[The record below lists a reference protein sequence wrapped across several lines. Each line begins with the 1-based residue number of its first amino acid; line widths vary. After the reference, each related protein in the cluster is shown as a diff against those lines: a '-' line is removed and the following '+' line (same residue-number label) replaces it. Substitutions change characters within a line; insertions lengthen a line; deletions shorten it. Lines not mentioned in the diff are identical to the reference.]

1 MKLSDFF
8 GFVFDKK
15 DELVGPDGGL
25 TGSSSSNLSFT
36 APENYDGTQVVETG
50 GFMSSVYDFGGS
62 YMDENA
68 LIRQYRSMSLYPEV
82 DMAIEDIITQAI
94 VYDRQYVSIRLD
106 LSNTDLSDNIKSK
119 ISLEFENILKLLD
132 FKNRGYDIFRRW
144 YVDGRIYFQNIID
157 TEHPERG
164 ILELRAIDPIKIR
177 KVRKVQKE
185 IKRVNNT
192 TVPLVKKVEE
202 YFVYTDFEVSNVAAA
217 TTGHVG
223 VKIAPDSVTYCHSGL
238 VDQSSKRVVGY
249 LHKAIRPLNMLRQ
262 TEDAMVVYR
271 IARAPERRVF
281 YIDVGNLPKQKAEE
295 YIKNLM
301 TRYRN
306 KLTYDSATGEIKDQR
321 NHMSMLEDYWLPRR
335 EGGKGTEITTLPG
348 GQSLGEMDDVEYLLR
363 KVYRAL
369 NVPLTRMEVQT
380 GFNLG
385 RSSEITRDEV
395 KFYKFIERLQ
405 NKFNGL
411 FLDILKKQCILRGI
425 MTPEDWSKIY
435 QDINIVYS
443 KDSYFTELK
452 ENEIL
457 NERVN
462 MLTVLGNYNGVFFS
476 TDYIRRNILKQTD
489 EEIAKMDVEIEKD
502 RQKRIQQ
509 QMEMQQLGL
518 MDQEEPQQ

>member
-1 MKLSDFF
+1 MAFDIF
-8 GFVFDKK
+8 GFSFGRK
-15 DELVGPDGGL
+15 DEGLFPDGGL
-25 TGSSSSNLSFT
+25 TGSSPSTLSFT
-36 APENYDGTQVVETG
+36 APENYDGTQVLETG

-62 YMDENA
+62 FIDENS
-68 LIRQYRSMSLYPEV
+68 LVRQYRGMSLYPEV
-82 DMAIEDIITQAI
+82 DMAIEDIVTQAI
-94 VYDRQYVSIRLD
+94 TYDKQNISLRLD
-106 LSNTDLSDNIKSK
+106 LNNTELSDNIKSK
-119 ISLEFENILKLLD
+119 INLEFINILKLLD

-144 YVDGRIYFQNIID
+144 YVDGRVYFQNIID
-157 TEHPERG
+157 MEHPEKG

-177 KVRKVQKE
+177 KIRKVQKE

-192 TVPLVKKVEE
+192 TVPIVKKVEE
-202 YFVYTDFEVSNVAAA
+202 YFVYTDFEMSSVATSATSN
-217 TTGHVG
+217 VG
-223 VKIAPDSVTYCHSGL
+223 VKIEVDAITYAHSGL
-238 VDQSSKRVVGY
+238 VDQTSKRIVGF

-271 IARAPERRVF
+271 LARAPERRVF

-295 YIKNLM
+295 YIKTLM

-306 KLTYDSATGEIKDQR
+306 KLTYDSATGDIKDQK

-335 EGGKGTEITTLPG
+335 EGGKGTEIQTLPG
-348 GQSLGEMDDVEYLLR
+348 GQNLGAMEDVEYLLR

-369 NVPLTRMEVQT
+369 NVPLTRMEVQS

-405 NKFNGL
+405 NKFSNM

-425 MTPEDWSKIY
+425 LTPEDWKNIY

-462 MLTVLGNYNGVFFS
+462 MLNVLGNYNGMFFS
-476 TDYIRRNILKQTD
+476 TNYIRRNILKQTD
-489 EEIAKMDVEIEKD
+489 EEIAKMDIEIEQD
-502 RQKRIQQ
+502 RQKQLQQ
-509 QMEMQQLGL
+509 QLQMQQMGL
-518 MDQEEPQQ
+518 DPQQEK

>member
-1 MKLSDFF
+1 MAFDIF
-8 GFVFDKK
+8 GFSFGRK
-15 DELVGPDGGL
+15 DEGLPPDGGL
-25 TGSSSSNLSFT
+25 TGSTPSTLSFT
-36 APENYDGTQVVETG
+36 APENYDGTQVLETG

-62 YMDENA
+62 FMDENA
-68 LIRQYRSMSLYPEV
+68 LVRQYRSMSLYPEV

-94 VYDRQYVSIRLD
+94 TYDKQNVSIRLD
-106 LSNTDLSDNIKSK
+106 LSNTELSDNIKSK
-119 ISLEFENILKLLD
+119 INLEFENILKLLD

-144 YVDGRIYFQNIID
+144 YVDGRVYFQNIID
-157 TEHPERG
+157 VEHPERG
-164 ILELRAIDPIKIR
+164 IQELRAIDPIKIR
-177 KVRKVQKE
+177 KIRKVQKE
-185 IKRVNNT
+185 MKRVNNT
-192 TVPLVKKVEE
+192 TVPIVKKVEE
-202 YFVYTDFEVSNVAAA
+202 YFVYTDFEMSSVATA
-217 TTGHVG
+217 TTSNVG
-223 VKIAPDSVTYCHSGL
+223 VKIQPDSITYCHSGL
-238 VDQSSKRVVGY
+238 VDQTSKRIVGF

-271 IARAPERRVF
+271 LARAPERRVF

-306 KLTYDSATGEIKDQR
+306 KLTYDSATGDIKDQR

-335 EGGKGTEITTLPG
+335 EGGKGTEIQTLPG
-348 GQSLGEMDDVEYLLR
+348 GQNLGAMEDVEYLLR

-369 NVPLTRMEVQT
+369 NVPLTRMEVQS

-405 NKFNGL
+405 NKFNGV
-411 FLDILKKQCILRGI
+411 FMDILKKQCLLRGI
-425 MTPEDWSKIY
+425 MTPEDWTKIH
-435 QDINIVYS
+435 QDISVVYS

-462 MLTVLGNYNGVFFS
+462 MLNVLGNYNGVFFS
-476 TDYIRRNILKQTD
+476 TNYIRKNILKQTD
-489 EEIAKMDVEIEKD
+489 EEIAQMNTEMEED
-502 RQKRIQQ
+502 RQKNIQQ
-509 QMEMQQLGL
+509 QIQMQQLGL
-518 MDQEEPQQ
+518 LDQDQQQQQ